1 MTSDAVEPRAQPDG
15 MPSGLL
21 PLLTL
26 LIFVV
31 MADARVM
38 TAVLPEIA
46 DDLNSSVA
54 AAGLALTAYLLA
66 YGVFQL
72 AYGPLA
78 DRVGALRVMSIACV
92 VLVVMLAAGAFAP
105 NLTGLVGVRFLTGA
119 VAAAVF
125 PLALATVG
133 NLVPYDHRQAAIGT
147 LLAAVALGQVLG
159 AAIGGIV
166 TDALSWRA
174 MFAIDAALAAA
185 LVIPLWRFRGS
196 VSGHESG
203 GDPAL
208 AAHRRLL
215 RDPRAVLLYLLVTLE
230 GAAFFGGTAYLGAL
244 LHDEYGLALA
254 WVGLILMLD
263 GVAIFVTSRRIG
275 RIGARFGE
283 NRLIAVGGTLMGA
296 SFLFVLAFDRWEA
309 AVPAVVA
316 MGVGFALCHTT
327 LQVRATE
334 LDPAARGTAISLFAF
349 GLFVGSAL
357 GTAVLGRLLAAT
369 GYDVA
374 LLASGLA
381 LLVLALVAP
390 RSTAPRPRPAAAPAT
405 PS

>member
-1 MTSDAVEPRAQPDG
+1 MTQTGSRGEGLPA
-15 MPSGLL
+15 GLL
-21 PLLTL
+21 TLLTL

-46 DDLNSSVA
+46 DDLDASVA
-54 AAGLALTAYLLA
+54 GAGLALTAYLLA

-78 DRVGALRVMSIACV
+78 DRVGAMRVMSIACIA
-92 VLVVMLAAGAFAP
+92 LVAALAAGAVVPGLA
-105 NLTGLVGVRFLTGA
+105 GLVGVRFLTGA

-133 NLVPYDHRQAAIGT
+133 NLVAYEHRQAAIGT

-166 TDALSWRA
+166 TDLVSWRA

-185 LVIPLWRFRGS
+185 LVVPLWRHRGS
-196 VSGHESG
+196 VGGHPGAG
-203 GDPAL
+203 GPPL

-215 RDPRAVLLYLLVTLE
+215 RSSRAVLLYALVTLE
-230 GAAFFGGTAYLGAL
+230 GAAFFGGIAYLGAL
-244 LHDEYGLALA
+244 LHEEYGLALA

-275 RIGARFGE
+275 RIGRRLGE
-283 NRLIAVGGTLMGA
+283 NRLIAVGGLLMGG
-296 SFLFVLAFDRWEA
+296 SFLVVLAVGRWEA

-349 GLFVGSAL
+349 GLFAGSAL
-357 GTAVLGRLLAAT
+357 GTAVLGRLLAVS
-369 GYDVA
+369 GYEAV
-374 LLASGLA
+374 LLVSGLA
-381 LLVLALVAP
+381 LLALAVLAP
-390 RSTAPRPRPAAAPAT
+390 RLTAAPTPAT
-405 PS
+405 